1 MFEMIFFFV
10 VMALCMGVY
19 FVPSIVASK
28 RNHKNFTSILLLNI
42 FLGFSLI
49 GWVIALVW
57 STSAQDNGGTK

>member
-1 MFEMIFFFV
+1 MDILLFFV
-10 VMALCMGVY
+10 VIAFGVFVY
-19 FVPSIVASK
+19 FIPSVIASE
-28 RNHKNFTSILLLNI
+28 RCHKNFTPILLLNI